1 MNRVYWDSMLFIYLL
16 EGNPQYLPKVER
28 LLRQIEATGDRLATS
43 IFTLGEVLT
52 GPRKAGS
59 NSAVTQIKSYFQ
71 SGRMEILP
79 FDAVTAD
86 MYSVLRSSFKLS
98 QADAIH
104 MATAAIARVDIFF
117 TNDSRL
123 LQLTVPGIKFMADVD
138 GKVHTRYQPKKT
150 SL

>member
-1 MNRVYWDSMLFIYLL
+1 M
-16 EGNPQYLPKVER
+16 
-28 LLRQIEATGDRLATS
+28 IEATGDRLATS